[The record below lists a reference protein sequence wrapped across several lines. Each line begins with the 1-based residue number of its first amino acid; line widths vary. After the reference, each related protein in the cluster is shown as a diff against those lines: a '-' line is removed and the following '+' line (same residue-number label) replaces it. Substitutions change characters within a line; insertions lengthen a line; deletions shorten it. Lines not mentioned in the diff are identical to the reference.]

1 MSKAV
6 ARQNVHSPIV
16 DRILAPVQTH
26 KQKKLPVA
34 TRKQEQGDVH
44 LEYDNV
50 LESVNKIHN
59 NVVSVLV
66 DYL

>member
-6 ARQNVHSPIV
+6 ARQNVHSPIE
-16 DRILAPVQTH
+16 DKILAPVQI
-26 KQKKLPVA
+26 QEKLPVT
-34 TRKQEQGDVH
+34 TRRQEQGEVD

-59 NVVSVLV
+59 NVVSVPV